1 MSNNDETMVTLVKD
15 EYDTDS
21 KDESFEGETPI
32 TECTI
37 LSNGETNLN
46 DDQNDSTEADRN
58 HLNKKK
64 RTIKIIR
71 QTTKLNKKM
80 KASCCS
86 FVTDVAEVD
95 VRGKWVNVSD

>member
-1 MSNNDETMVTLVKD
+1 MSNNDKTMVTLVKD
-15 EYDTDS
+15 EDNTDA
-21 KDESFEGETPI
+21 KDESFEEETP
-32 TECTI
+32 TAESTI

-58 HLNKKK
+58 HLTKKK

-86 FVTDVAEVD
+86 FVTDVAVVD
-95 VRGKWVNVSD
+95 VHGKWVNVSD